1 MVWGCSGVP
10 FFCVLV
16 PFNSDNNCFVG
27 ADPRHL
33 LLNCMKIKGVF
44 SMIDFLNLFFDVFL
58 FPIDPANLDFENN
71 VIMII
76 LSLCLIGIGFSRLL
90 RRVLL

>member
-1 MVWGCSGVP
+1 MIVSFFIRVSALSKLGWGCSGIP
-10 FFCVLV
+10 FFDFSCLI
-16 PFNSDNNCFVG
+16 
-27 ADPRHL
+27 
-33 LLNCMKIKGVF
+33 IKGVF
-44 SMIDFLNLFFDVFL
+44 SMIDFLDLFFDVFL
-58 FPIDPANLDFENN
+58 FPIDPVNLDFENN

>member
-1 MVWGCSGVP
+1 MSEIRQYSDIFVFLVVGRP
-10 FFCVLV
+10 FF
-16 PFNSDNNCFVG
+16 D
-27 ADPRHL
+27 
-33 LLNCMKIKGVF
+33 LNCLTIKGVF

-58 FPIDPANLDFENN
+58 YPIDPANLDFENN

>member
-1 MVWGCSGVP
+1 
-10 FFCVLV
+10 
-16 PFNSDNNCFVG
+16 
-27 ADPRHL
+27 
-33 LLNCMKIKGVF
+33 
-44 SMIDFLNLFFDVFL
+44 MIDFFNLFFDVFL

>member
-1 MVWGCSGVP
+1 MS
-10 FFCVLV
+10 
-16 PFNSDNNCFVG
+16 
-27 ADPRHL
+27 
-33 LLNCMKIKGVF
+33 LNCMKIRGYF
-44 SMIDFLNLFFDVFL
+44 SMIDFLDLFFDIFF

-71 VIMII
+71 VVMII